1 MVKYVDLVKSVTKK
15 IKEVFPEIK
24 VYALN
29 PQKREFE
36 FEKGV
41 FYVLLEPLSRETT
54 MYPYERKMTYC
65 RIFFKVHEEN
75 NFHYYNMLDKLRYQV
90 LNKSIE
96 INPKI
101 FDKTSKEPKRFLLPW
116 EVKDNL
122 IGDVCEVSFV
132 FDFEDLYYIEP
143 DMQIAQAIQITEEI

>member
-54 MYPYERKMTYC
+54 MYPYERKLQ
-65 RIFFKVHEEN
+65 
-75 NFHYYNMLDKLRYQV
+75 FH
-90 LNKSIE
+90 
-96 INPKI
+96 
-101 FDKTSKEPKRFLLPW
+101 
-116 EVKDNL
+116 
-122 IGDVCEVSFV
+122 IG
-132 FDFEDLYYIEP
+132 I
-143 DMQIAQAIQITEEI
+143 M

>member
-1 MVKYVDLVKSVTKK
+1 
-15 IKEVFPEIK
+15 
-24 VYALN
+24 
-29 PQKREFE
+29 
-36 FEKGV
+36 
-41 FYVLLEPLSRETT
+41 
-54 MYPYERKMTYC
+54 
-65 RIFFKVHEEN
+65 
-75 NFHYYNMLDKLRYQV
+75 MLDELRYQV

-101 FDKTSKEPKRFLLPW
+101 FDETSKEPKRFLLPW